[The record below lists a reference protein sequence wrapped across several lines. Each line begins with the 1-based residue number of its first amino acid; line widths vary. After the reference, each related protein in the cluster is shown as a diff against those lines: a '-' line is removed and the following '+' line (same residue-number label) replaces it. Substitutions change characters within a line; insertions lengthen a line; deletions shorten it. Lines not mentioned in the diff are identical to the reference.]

1 MDVWNLRGGKLK
13 YLTDDEIEEIH
24 HRALDVLL
32 QVGCFFEHTDAR
44 AILGKAGCMVDEMS
58 GIVKF
63 PPTLVEQ
70 ALRQCPSGMLLAAR
84 NPAYDIYAEGDR
96 VYFGTGTLSIKVV
109 DLETGQIRMGTLQD
123 CKDFA
128 RLVDALEYVHFFK
141 GMIHPQDVN
150 QKVAELYMVYAA
162 YTNTTKHV
170 SSLPYSPEGASDL
183 VRMGQV
189 VAGGAEAFK
198 SRPTML
204 VNVLAV
210 SPLQWSEANLGALM
224 NMARMGA
231 PMIIGSEPQAGTTGP
246 CTLAGTLLL
255 NVAETLAGIVLAQVI
270 QPGIPVMYGNV
281 SSIADMRSGLFAS
294 GAVELGV
301 MNVAMN
307 QMARYYGLPTYSTGG
322 MSDSKLSDAQSGT
335 EKALQALMVALG
347 GGNFI
352 HDAAGLFECCLTS
365 SYEQY
370 VIDNEMLGMVARA
383 LDGMRVTPE
392 TLAFDVIKAV
402 GPRGNFLG
410 QRHTLNHIRTEHFL
424 PRIFNR
430 QTREDWERDG
440 ALDVREVARQR
451 AREILDSHQPEPLPE
466 EVDKELRDIIHHA
479 EQTYGR

>member
-1 MDVWNLRGGKLK
+1 MDAWNLKGGKLK
-13 YLTDDEIEEIH
+13 YLTDEEIEEVH
-24 HRALDVLL
+24 HRALDVLQ
-32 QVGCFFEHTDAR
+32 QVGCFFEHEEAR
-44 AILGKAGCMVDEMS
+44 RILKEAGCTVDEMS

-63 PPTLVEQ
+63 PPALVERE
-70 ALRQCPSGMLLAAR
+70 LRQCPSGMLLAAR
-84 NPAYDIYAEGDR
+84 DPRYDIHAEGDR
-96 VYFGTGTLSIKVV
+96 VYFGTGTLSIKVI
-109 DLETGQIRMGTLQD
+109 DLETGHARMGTLQD

-141 GMIHPQDVN
+141 AMIHPQDVN

-162 YTNTTKHV
+162 YSNTTKHV
-170 SSLPYSPEGASDL
+170 SCMPYSSQGASDL

-189 VAGGAEAFK
+189 ISGGSEAYRN
-198 SRPTML
+198 RPTML

-210 SPLQWSEANLGALM
+210 SPLQWSHENLGAM
-224 NMARMGA
+224 INMARMGA

-246 CTLAGTLLL
+246 CTLAGNLLL

-294 GAVELGV
+294 GAVELAI

-307 QMARYYGLPTYSTGG
+307 QMARYYRLPTYSTGG
-322 MSDSKLSDAQSGT
+322 MSDSKLSDAQSGV
-335 EKALQALMVALG
+335 EKALQSLMVALG
-347 GGNFI
+347 GGNYI
-352 HDAAGLFECCLTS
+352 HDAAGLLECCLTS
-365 SYEQY
+365 GYEQY

-383 LDGMRVTPE
+383 LEGMRITPE

-402 GPRGNFLG
+402 GPRGNYLG

-424 PRIFNR
+424 PRVFNR

-440 ALDVREVARQR
+440 SLDVRDAARQR
-451 AREILDSHQPEPLPE
+451 AREILATHRPDPLSE
-466 EVDKELRDIIHHA
+466 DVDRELQNIIRRA
-479 EQTYGR
+479 EQSYGR

>member
-1 MDVWNLRGGKLK
+1 MDAWNLKGGKLK
-13 YLTDDEIEEIH
+13 YLTEDEIEEIH
-24 HRALDVLL
+24 YRALDVLQ
-32 QVGCFFEHTDAR
+32 QVGCFFEHPEAR
-44 AILGKAGCMVDEMS
+44 NSLKGAGCMVDDIS

-70 ALRQCPSGMLLAAR
+70 AIRQCPTGMLLAAR
-84 NPAYDIYAEGDR
+84 NPKYDIHAEGDR
-96 VYFGTGTLSIKVV
+96 VYFGTGTLSIKVI

-141 GMIHPQDVN
+141 AMIHPQDVN

-162 YTNTTKHV
+162 YANTTKHV
-170 SSLPYSPEGASDL
+170 SCTPYSPEGATDL
-183 VRMGQV
+183 IRMGQV
-189 VAGGAEAFK
+189 IAGGSEAFK

-210 SPLQWSEANLGALM
+210 SPLQWSHVNLSALM

-246 CTLAGTLLL
+246 CTLAGTLLI
-255 NVAETLAGIVLAQVI
+255 NVAETLAGIVLAQLI
-270 QPGIPVMYGNV
+270 QPGIPVMYGNI

-294 GAVELGV
+294 GSVELGI

-307 QMARYYGLPTYSTGG
+307 QMASFYGLPTYSTGG
-322 MSDSKLSDAQSGT
+322 MSDSKLSDAQSGV

-347 GGNFI
+347 GGNYI
-352 HDAAGLFECCLTS
+352 HDAAGLLECCLTS

-370 VIDNEMLGMVARA
+370 VIDNEMLGMVVRA
-383 LDGMRVTPE
+383 LEGMRVTPE
-392 TLAFDVIKAV
+392 TLAFDVIKDV

-451 AREILDSHQPEPLPE
+451 AREILASHQPEPLPE
-466 EVDKELRDIIHHA
+466 EIDKELLDIIQHA
-479 EQTYGR
+479 GQTYGR